1 MGEGIRPIAADRR
14 GEALMLV
21 PIDATMG
28 WKVFSGMS
36 LCGAEEPVAMAL
48 CATAVTDGMTVVF

>member
-1 MGEGIRPIAADRR
+1 
-14 GEALMLV
+14 
-21 PIDATMG
+21 MG

-48 CATAVTDGMTVVF
+48 CATAVTDGVTVMF